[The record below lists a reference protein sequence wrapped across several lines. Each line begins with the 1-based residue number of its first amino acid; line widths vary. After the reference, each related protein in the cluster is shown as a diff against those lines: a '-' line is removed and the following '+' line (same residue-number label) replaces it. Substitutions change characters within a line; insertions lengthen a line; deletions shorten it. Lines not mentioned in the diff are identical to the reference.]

1 MRALPDIEPSS
12 AAREILASA
21 DRLRSGARGFAFG
34 MVVGLFVGWATP
46 ARAEP
51 VDGRR
56 VYVIDGDTVR
66 LPARGSSPGETVRLW
81 NIDAPET
88 SRARCEAEAALGYRA
103 KERLAQMLRSGRVTL
118 TRCEPAAPGRAPRC
132 EDRYGRTLGALS
144 VDGRDVGEAMI
155 AEGLATR
162 WPQRRDWCGLG
173 R

>member
-1 MRALPDIEPSS
+1 MTRPPPDIEPGP

-21 DRLRSGARGFAFG
+21 DRLRAGVRGFAFG
-34 MVVGLFVGWATP
+34 LVVGLFVGWATP

-66 LPARGSSPGETVRLW
+66 LATGETVRLW

-103 KERLAQMLRSGRVTL
+103 KERLAQLLRSGRVAVV
-118 TRCEPAAPGRAPRC
+118 RDEPNGRLVDQYGRALARL
-132 EDRYGRTLGALS
+132 TA
-144 VDGRDVGEAMI
+144 DGRDVGEALI
-155 AEGLATR
+155 AQGLATR
-162 WPQRRDWCGLG
+162 WPQRRDW
-173 R
+173 